1 MFASLA
7 TGLLLKFQFA
17 TSATPRQLP
26 QTPTLI
32 GCKFLMITR
41 DSHLPNSAAI
51 SEALYYNTLLDDV
64 KEIFKNLQ
72 ILTPLPSPGSSIL
85 LQTSFAL

>member
-1 MFASLA
+1 
-7 TGLLLKFQFA
+7 LLLKFQFA
-17 TSATPRQLP
+17 TSATLRQLP

-64 KEIFKNLQ
+64 KEIFQNPFSSRLDQ
-72 ILTPLPSPGSSIL
+72 RLSPSTRPPVRRRSEL
-85 LQTSFAL
+85 

>member
-17 TSATPRQLP
+17 TSATLRQPP

-32 GCKFLMITR
+32 GCKFLMITG
-41 DSHLPNSAAI
+41 DFHLPNSAAI

-64 KEIFKNLQ
+64 KEIFSNSFF
-72 ILTPLPSPGSSIL
+72 IPPGSAPQPL
-85 LQTSFAL
+85 NQTACAAKK

>member
-41 DSHLPNSAAI
+41 DFHLPNFAAI

-64 KEIFKNLQ
+64 KEFFQ
-72 ILTPLPSPGSSIL
+72 ILFSSRLDQRLI
-85 LQTSFAL
+85 QTACAAKK

>member
-17 TSATPRQLP
+17 TSATLRQPP

-41 DSHLPNSAAI
+41 DFHLPNSAAI

-64 KEIFKNLQ
+64 KEFFQ
-72 ILTPLPSPGSSIL
+72 ILFSSRL
-85 LQTSFAL
+85 DQRLNQTACAAKK